1 MKKIDKMLR
10 QFADLC
16 LFDKFLLLA
25 PLVVWFSYQPN
36 IYLGH
41 SSAMNIELSLVLI
54 YVAVLAV
61 TALPLISSNYKKL
74 LQCNLVRITGLFIL
88 WSFMSI
94 VWSNNL
100 SRAIL
105 TTGVGAALFTVLLGI
120 LSTDVKKLTP
130 ILKNTYIASAAFMSV
145 LAIIQVAYGAW
156 FDWGLCRGCLAAGFG
171 FVRPSVFAIEPQF
184 FGSLL
189 LAPILI
195 LAARFLRKTVTKT
208 DVILLC
214 IMVTAMYLTLS
225 RGAIFSLVI
234 AIACLMFLY
243 RNSLIKK
250 SRLVFLPLV
259 VLAGFGVGMV
269 WHGIFTEIN
278 PRVSDGFYDSVS
290 KSVNQL
296 TLGKVNLPKLTASG
310 DSQAASPLAA
320 AVKTTNHPKAHF
332 SGYVETSTSERTS
345 MLNLALQTWSKD
357 WTTMLFGTGIG
368 SSGRAIQ
375 QYTHKLATEAEIT
388 QNQYIEILLEN
399 GLIGAVLCLMAV
411 VIYLYDTR
419 RDKLTWAILIAFALQ
434 WNFFSGLPNALHI
447 YLVLAVIFA
456 AVKIHPDTLKRPV
469 KTSA

>member
-61 TALPLISSNYKKL
+61 TALPLIFSNYKKL
-74 LQCNLVRITGLFIL
+74 LQCNLVRIAGLFIL
-88 WSFMSI
+88 WSFISI
-94 VWSNNL
+94 IWSNNL

-105 TTGVGAALFTVLLGI
+105 TTGVGAALFTVLLGV

-195 LAARFLRKTVTKT
+195 LSAKFLRKTVTKT

-259 VLAGFGVGMV
+259 VLAGFGAGMV
-269 WHGIFTEIN
+269 WHGIFTEVN

-296 TLGKVNLPKLTASG
+296 TLGKVNLPKLAASSA
-310 DSQAASPLAA
+310 SQAASPPAA
-320 AVKTTNHPKAHF
+320 SVEINHPKAQF
-332 SGYVETSTSERTS
+332 TGYVETSTSERTS
-345 MLNLALQTWSKD
+345 MLNLALQTWRKD
-357 WTTMLFGTGIG
+357 WITALFGTGTG
-368 SSGRAIQ
+368 STGRAIQ
-375 QYTHKLATEAEIT
+375 RHTHKLATEAEIT

-399 GLIGAVLCLMAV
+399 GLIGAVLCLMAMV
-411 VIYLYDTR
+411 VYLYDTR
-419 RDKLTWAILIAFALQ
+419 RGKLAWAILIAFALQ

-456 AVKIHPDTLKRPV
+456 AVKIHPDALKRPV

>member
-1 MKKIDKMLR
+1 MQKTDKMLR
-10 QFADLC
+10 QLANLC

-61 TALPLISSNYKKL
+61 TALPLIFSNYKKL

-88 WSFMSI
+88 WSFISI

-105 TTGVGAALFTVLLGI
+105 TTGVGAALFTVLLGV
-120 LSTDVKKLTP
+120 LSTNLKKLTS

-195 LAARFLRKTVTKT
+195 LAAKFLRKTVTKT

-234 AIACLMFLY
+234 AIVCLMFLY

-250 SRLVFLPLV
+250 SRLAFLPLV

-296 TLGKVNLPKLTASG
+296 TLGKVNLPKLAASSA
-310 DSQAASPLAA
+310 SQAASPPTAS
-320 AVKTTNHPKAHF
+320 VETNHPKAQF
-332 SGYVETSTSERTS
+332 NGYVETSTSERTS
-345 MLNLALQTWSKD
+345 MLNLALQTWRKD
-357 WTTMLFGTGIG
+357 WITALFGTGTG
-368 SSGRAIQ
+368 STGRAIQ
-375 QYTHKLATEAEIT
+375 QHTRKLATEAEIT

-399 GLIGAVLCLMAV
+399 GLIGTVLCLMAV
-411 VIYLYDTR
+411 VLYLYDTR
-419 RDKLTWAILIAFALQ
+419 RDKLAWAILIAFALQ

-456 AVKIHPDTLKRPV
+456 AVKIHPDALKRSV

>member
-1 MKKIDKMLR
+1 MQKTDKMLR
-10 QFADLC
+10 QLANLC

-61 TALPLISSNYKKL
+61 FALPLIVSNYQKL
-74 LQCNLVRITGLFIL
+74 LRCNLVRIVGLFIL

-94 VWSNNL
+94 IWSSNL

-105 TTGVGAALFTVLLGI
+105 TAGVSAALFTVLLGV

-130 ILKNTYIASAAFMSV
+130 ILKNIYIASAAFMSV

-156 FDWGLCRGCLAAGFG
+156 LDWGLCRGCLAAGFG

-195 LAARFLRKTVTKT
+195 LAAKFLRKTVTKT

-250 SRLVFLPLV
+250 SRLAFLPLV

-296 TLGKVNLPKLTASG
+296 TLGKVNLPKLAVSSASQATSPPTAS
-310 DSQAASPLAA
+310 
-320 AVKTTNHPKAHF
+320 VETNHPKAHF
-332 SGYVETSTSERTS
+332 SGYVETSTNERTS
-345 MLNLALQTWSKD
+345 MLNLALQTWRKN

-399 GLIGAVLCLMAV
+399 GLIGAVLCLVAV
-411 VIYLYDTR
+411 VVYLYDTR
-419 RDKLTWAILIAFALQ
+419 RDKLAWVILIAFALQ

-456 AVKIHPDTLKRPV
+456 AVKIHPDALKRPV

>member
-1 MKKIDKMLR
+1 MQKTDKMLR
-10 QFADLC
+10 QLANLC

-61 TALPLISSNYKKL
+61 FALPLIVSNYQKL
-74 LQCNLVRITGLFIL
+74 LRCNLVRIVGLFIL

-94 VWSNNL
+94 IWSSNL

-105 TTGVGAALFTVLLGI
+105 TAGVSAALFTVLLGV

-130 ILKNTYIASAAFMSV
+130 ILKNTYIVSAVFMGV

-156 FDWGLCRGCLAAGFG
+156 LDWGLCRGCLAAGFG

-195 LAARFLRKTVTKT
+195 LSAKFLRKTVTKT

-259 VLAGFGVGMV
+259 VLAGFGAGMV
-269 WHGIFTEIN
+269 WHGIFTEVN

-296 TLGKVNLPKLTASG
+296 TLGKINLPKLTASSV
-310 DSQAASPLAA
+310 SQAASPSTAS
-320 AVKTTNHPKAHF
+320 VETNHPKAHF
-332 SGYVETSTSERTS
+332 SGYVETSTNERTS

-399 GLIGAVLCLMAV
+399 GLIGTVLCLMAV
-411 VIYLYDTR
+411 VVYLYDTR
-419 RDKLTWAILIAFALQ
+419 RDKLVWVILIAFALQ

-456 AVKIHPDTLKRPV
+456 AVKIHPDALKRPV

>member
-1 MKKIDKMLR
+1 MQKTDKMLR
-10 QFADLC
+10 QLANLC

-61 TALPLISSNYKKL
+61 TALPLIFSNYKKL
-74 LQCNLVRITGLFIL
+74 LQCNLVRIAGLFIL

-105 TTGVGAALFTVLLGI
+105 TAGVGAALFTVLLGV

-156 FDWGLCRGCLAAGFG
+156 LDWGLCRGCLAAGFG

-195 LAARFLRKTVTKT
+195 LAAKFLRKTVTKT

-250 SRLVFLPLV
+250 SRLAFLPLV
-259 VLAGFGVGMV
+259 VLAGFGAGMV

-278 PRVSDGFYDSVS
+278 PRVSDGFYDSIS

-296 TLGKVNLPKLTASG
+296 TLGKVNLPKLAASG
-310 DSQAASPLAA
+310 DSQAASPSTAS
-320 AVKTTNHPKAHF
+320 VETNHPKAHF

-345 MLNLALQTWSKD
+345 MLNLALQTWSKN

-388 QNQYIEILLEN
+388 QNQYIEVLLEN

-411 VIYLYDTR
+411 VVYLYDTR
-419 RDKLTWAILIAFALQ
+419 RDKLAWAILIAFALQ

-456 AVKIHPDTLKRPV
+456 AKPQPDVLKRPV

>member
-10 QFADLC
+10 QLANLC

-61 TALPLISSNYKKL
+61 FALPLIFSNYQKL
-74 LQCNLVRITGLFIL
+74 LRCNLVRIVGLFIL

-94 VWSNNL
+94 IWSSNL

-105 TTGVGAALFTVLLGI
+105 TAGVSAALFTVLLGI

-156 FDWGLCRGCLAAGFG
+156 LDWGLCRGCLAAGFG

-189 LAPILI
+189 LVPILI
-195 LAARFLRKTVTKT
+195 LAAKFLRKTVTKT

-250 SRLVFLPLV
+250 SRLAFLPLV

-296 TLGKVNLPKLTASG
+296 TLGKVNLPKLTASSA
-310 DSQAASPLAA
+310 SQAASPSTAS
-320 AVKTTNHPKAHF
+320 VETNHPKAHF
-332 SGYVETSTSERTS
+332 SGYVETSTNERTS
-345 MLNLALQTWSKD
+345 MLNLALQTWRKD
-357 WTTMLFGTGIG
+357 WITALFGTGTG

-375 QYTHKLATEAEIT
+375 QHTHKLATEAEIT
-388 QNQYIEILLEN
+388 QNQYVEVLLEN

-411 VIYLYDTR
+411 VVYLYDTR
-419 RDKLTWAILIAFALQ
+419 RDKLAWATLIAFALQ

-456 AVKIHPDTLKRPV
+456 AVKTHPDALKRPV

>member
-1 MKKIDKMLR
+1 
-10 QFADLC
+10 
-16 LFDKFLLLA
+16 
-25 PLVVWFSYQPN
+25 
-36 IYLGH
+36 
-41 SSAMNIELSLVLI
+41 
-54 YVAVLAV
+54 VLAV
-61 TALPLISSNYKKL
+61 FALPLIVSNYQKL
-74 LQCNLVRITGLFIL
+74 LRCNLVRIVGLFIL

-94 VWSNNL
+94 IWSSNL

-105 TTGVGAALFTVLLGI
+105 TAGVSAALFTVLLGM
-120 LSTDVKKLTP
+120 LSTDIKKLTP
-130 ILKNTYIASAAFMSV
+130 ILKNIYIASAAFMSV

-195 LAARFLRKTVTKT
+195 LAAKFLRKTVTKT

-250 SRLVFLPLV
+250 SRLAFLPLV

-296 TLGKVNLPKLTASG
+296 TLGKINLPKLTAGSV
-310 DSQAASPLAA
+310 SQAASPSTAS
-320 AVKTTNHPKAHF
+320 VETNHPKAHF
-332 SGYVETSTSERTS
+332 SGYVETSTNERTS

-357 WTTMLFGTGIG
+357 WTTMVFGTGIG

-375 QYTHKLATEAEIT
+375 QHTRKLATEAEIT
-388 QNQYIEILLEN
+388 QNQYIEVLLEN

-411 VIYLYDTR
+411 VVYLHDTR
-419 RDKLTWAILIAFALQ
+419 RDKLAWAILIAFALQ

-456 AVKIHPDTLKRPV
+456 AVKIHPDVLKRPV
-469 KTSA
+469 KTST

>member
-1 MKKIDKMLR
+1 MKKTDKMLR
-10 QFADLC
+10 YFTNLC

-61 TALPLISSNYKKL
+61 FALPLIYSNYQKL
-74 LQCNLVRITGLFIL
+74 LRCNLVRIVGSFIL
-88 WSFMSI
+88 WSFISI
-94 VWSNNL
+94 IWSSNL

-105 TTGVGAALFTVLLGI
+105 TAGVGAALFVVLLGV
-120 LSTDVKKLTP
+120 LSTDIKKLTP
-130 ILKNTYIASAAFMSV
+130 ILKNTYIMSAVFMSV

-195 LAARFLRKTVTKT
+195 LAAKFLRKTVTKT

-250 SRLVFLPLV
+250 SRLAFLPLV

-296 TLGKVNLPKLTASG
+296 TLGKVNLPKLTASSA
-310 DSQAASPLAA
+310 SQAASPSTAS
-320 AVKTTNHPKAHF
+320 VETNHPKAHF
-332 SGYVETSTSERTS
+332 SGYVEISTNERTS
-345 MLNLALQTWSKD
+345 MLNLALQTWSKN

-375 QYTHKLATEAEIT
+375 QYTRKLATEAEIT

-399 GLIGAVLCLMAV
+399 GLIGTVLCLMAV
-411 VIYLYDTR
+411 VLYLYDTR
-419 RDKLTWAILIAFALQ
+419 RDKLAWAILIAFALQ

-456 AVKIHPDTLKRPV
+456 AVKIHPDALKRSV

>member
-1 MKKIDKMLR
+1 MKKTDKMLR
-10 QFADLC
+10 QFTNLY
-16 LFDKFLLLA
+16 LFDKLLLLA

-61 TALPLISSNYKKL
+61 FALPLIYSNYKKL
-74 LQCNLVRITGLFIL
+74 LQCNLVRIVGLFIL

-94 VWSNNL
+94 IWSSNL

-105 TTGVGAALFTVLLGI
+105 TAGVGAALFTVLLGV

-145 LAIIQVAYGAW
+145 LAIVQVAYGAW

-195 LAARFLRKTVTKT
+195 LAAKFLRKTVTKT

-214 IMVTAMYLTLS
+214 IMITAMYLTLS

-259 VLAGFGVGMV
+259 VLAGFSAGMV

-310 DSQAASPLAA
+310 DSQAASPPTAS
-320 AVKTTNHPKAHF
+320 VETSHPKAQF

-345 MLNLALQTWSKD
+345 MLNLALQTWRKD
-357 WTTMLFGTGIG
+357 WITMLVGTGIG

-375 QYTHKLATEAEIT
+375 QHTHKLATEAEIT
-388 QNQYIEILLEN
+388 QNQYVEVLLEN
-399 GLIGAVLCLMAV
+399 GLIGAVLCLIAV
-411 VIYLYDTR
+411 VVYLYDTR
-419 RDKLTWAILIAFALQ
+419 RDKLAWAMLIAFVLQ

-456 AVKIHPDTLKRPV
+456 AIKPRSDVFRRPV

>member
-10 QFADLC
+10 QLANLC

-61 TALPLISSNYKKL
+61 FALPLIFSNYQEL
-74 LQCNLVRITGLFIL
+74 LRCNLVRIVGLFIL

-94 VWSNNL
+94 IWSSNL

-105 TTGVGAALFTVLLGI
+105 TTGVSAALFTVLLGM
-120 LSTDVKKLTP
+120 LSTDIKKLTP

-156 FDWGLCRGCLAAGFG
+156 LDRGLCRGCLAAGFG

-195 LAARFLRKTVTKT
+195 LAAKFLRKTVTKT

-250 SRLVFLPLV
+250 SRLAFLPLV
-259 VLAGFGVGMV
+259 VLAGFGAGMV

-296 TLGKVNLPKLTASG
+296 TLGKVNLPKLTAS
-310 DSQAASPLAA
+310 SAPQAASPSAA

-345 MLNLALQTWSKD
+345 MLNLALQTWSKN
-357 WTTMLFGTGIG
+357 WTTILFGTGIG

-388 QNQYIEILLEN
+388 QNQYIEVLLEN

-411 VIYLYDTR
+411 VVYLHDTR
-419 RDKLTWAILIAFALQ
+419 RDKLAWAILIAFALQ

>member
-1 MKKIDKMLR
+1 MKKTDKMLR
-10 QFADLC
+10 QLANLC

-61 TALPLISSNYKKL
+61 FALPLIFSNYQKL
-74 LQCNLVRITGLFIL
+74 LRCNLVRIVGLFIL

-94 VWSNNL
+94 IWSSNL

-105 TTGVGAALFTVLLGI
+105 TAGVSAALFTILLGV
-120 LSTDVKKLTP
+120 LSTDLKKLTP

-156 FDWGLCRGCLAAGFG
+156 LDWGLCRGCLAAGFG

-195 LAARFLRKTVTKT
+195 LAAKFLRKTVTKT

-250 SRLVFLPLV
+250 SRLAFLPLV
-259 VLAGFGVGMV
+259 VLAGFGAGMV

-278 PRVSDGFYDSVS
+278 PRVSDGFYDSIS

-296 TLGKVNLPKLTASG
+296 TLGKVNLPKLAASG
-310 DSQAASPLAA
+310 DSQAASPSTAS
-320 AVKTTNHPKAHF
+320 VETNHPKAHF

-345 MLNLALQTWSKD
+345 MLNLALQTWSKN

-388 QNQYIEILLEN
+388 QNQYIEVLLEN

-411 VIYLYDTR
+411 VVYLHDTR
-419 RDKLTWAILIAFALQ
+419 RDKLAWAILIAFALQ

-456 AVKIHPDTLKRPV
+456 AKPQPDVLKRPV

>member
-1 MKKIDKMLR
+1 MKKTDKMLR
-10 QFADLC
+10 QFTNLC

-61 TALPLISSNYKKL
+61 FALPLIVSNYQKL
-74 LQCNLVRITGLFIL
+74 LRFNLVQIVGLFIL

-259 VLAGFGVGMV
+259 VLAGFGVGMA
-269 WHGIFTEIN
+269 WHGIFTELN

-296 TLGKVNLPKLTASG
+296 TLGKVNLPKLTASSV
-310 DSQAASPLAA
+310 SQAASPSTAS
-320 AVKTTNHPKAHF
+320 VETNHPKAHF
-332 SGYVETSTSERTS
+332 SGYVETSTNERTS

-357 WTTMLFGTGIG
+357 WTAMLFGTGIG

-411 VIYLYDTR
+411 VVYLHDTR
-419 RDKLTWAILIAFALQ
+419 RYKLAWAILIAFALQ

-456 AVKIHPDTLKRPV
+456 AVKIHPDALKRPV

>member
-16 LFDKFLLLA
+16 LFDKLLLLA

-61 TALPLISSNYKKL
+61 FALPLIVSNYQKL
-74 LQCNLVRITGLFIL
+74 LRCNLVRIVGLFIL

-94 VWSNNL
+94 IWSSNL

-105 TTGVGAALFTVLLGI
+105 TAGVSAALFTVLLGV
-120 LSTDVKKLTP
+120 LSTDLKKLTP
-130 ILKNTYIASAAFMSV
+130 ILKNTYIVSAVFMGV

-195 LAARFLRKTVTKT
+195 LSAKFLRKTVTKT

-234 AIACLMFLY
+234 AAVCLMIFY
-243 RNSLIKK
+243 RNSLAEK
-250 SRLVFLPLV
+250 SRLAFLPLV

-296 TLGKVNLPKLTASG
+296 TLGKINLPKLTTSSA
-310 DSQAASPLAA
+310 SQAASPSTAS
-320 AVKTTNHPKAHF
+320 VETNHPKAHF
-332 SGYVETSTSERTS
+332 SGYVETSTNERTS

-399 GLIGAVLCLMAV
+399 GLIGAVLCLMAMV
-411 VIYLYDTR
+411 VYLYDTR
-419 RDKLTWAILIAFALQ
+419 RGKLAWAILIAFALQ

-456 AVKIHPDTLKRPV
+456 AVKIHPDALKRPV

>member
-1 MKKIDKMLR
+1 MKKVDKMLR

-41 SSAMNIELSLVLI
+41 SSAMNIELSLALI

-61 TALPLISSNYKKL
+61 TALPLIFSNYKKL

-88 WSFMSI
+88 WSFISI
-94 VWSNNL
+94 IWSNNL

-105 TTGVGAALFTVLLGI
+105 TAGVGAVLFTVLLGV
-120 LSTDVKKLTP
+120 LSTDIKKLTP

-195 LAARFLRKTVTKT
+195 LSAKFLQKTVTKT

-234 AIACLMFLY
+234 AVACLMFLY

-250 SRLVFLPLV
+250 SRLAFLPLV

-296 TLGKVNLPKLTASG
+296 TLGKINLPKLTASSA
-310 DSQAASPLAA
+310 SQAASPSTAS
-320 AVKTTNHPKAHF
+320 VETNHPKAQF
-332 SGYVETSTSERTS
+332 NGYVETSTSERTS
-345 MLNLALQTWSKD
+345 MLNLALQTWRKD
-357 WTTMLFGTGIG
+357 WITALFGTGTG
-368 SSGRAIQ
+368 STGRAIQ
-375 QYTHKLATEAEIT
+375 QHTHKLATEAEIT

-399 GLIGAVLCLMAV
+399 GLIGTVLCLMAV

-419 RDKLTWAILIAFALQ
+419 RDKLAWAILIAFALQ

-456 AVKIHPDTLKRPV
+456 AVKTYLDALKRPV

>member
-61 TALPLISSNYKKL
+61 TALPLIFSNYKKL
-74 LQCNLVRITGLFIL
+74 LQCNLVRIVGLFIL

-94 VWSNNL
+94 IWSSNL

-105 TTGVGAALFTVLLGI
+105 TAGVSAALFTVLLGV
-120 LSTDVKKLTP
+120 LSTDLKKLTS

-156 FDWGLCRGCLAAGFG
+156 LDWGLCRGCLAAGFG

-195 LAARFLRKTVTKT
+195 LAAKFLRKTVTKT

-214 IMVTAMYLTLS
+214 IMITAMYLTLS

-234 AIACLMFLY
+234 VIA
-243 RNSLIKK
+243 
-250 SRLVFLPLV
+250 
-259 VLAGFGVGMV
+259 
-269 WHGIFTEIN
+269 
-278 PRVSDGFYDSVS
+278 
-290 KSVNQL
+290 
-296 TLGKVNLPKLTASG
+296 
-310 DSQAASPLAA
+310 
-320 AVKTTNHPKAHF
+320 
-332 SGYVETSTSERTS
+332 
-345 MLNLALQTWSKD
+345 
-357 WTTMLFGTGIG
+357 
-368 SSGRAIQ
+368 
-375 QYTHKLATEAEIT
+375 
-388 QNQYIEILLEN
+388 
-399 GLIGAVLCLMAV
+399 
-411 VIYLYDTR
+411 
-419 RDKLTWAILIAFALQ
+419 
-434 WNFFSGLPNALHI
+434 
-447 YLVLAVIFA
+447 
-456 AVKIHPDTLKRPV
+456 
-469 KTSA
+469 

>member
-1 MKKIDKMLR
+1 MKKTDKMLR
-10 QFADLC
+10 YFTNLC

-61 TALPLISSNYKKL
+61 FALPLIFSNYQEL
-74 LQCNLVRITGLFIL
+74 LRCNLVRIVGLFIL

-94 VWSNNL
+94 IWSSNL

-105 TTGVGAALFTVLLGI
+105 TTGVSAALFIVLLGV
-120 LSTDVKKLTP
+120 LSTDLKKLTP

-195 LAARFLRKTVTKT
+195 LAAKFLRKTVTKT

-214 IMVTAMYLTLS
+214 IMITAMYLTLS

-250 SRLVFLPLV
+250 SRLVFLSLV
-259 VLAGFGVGMV
+259 VLAGFGVGMA
-269 WHGIFTEIN
+269 WHGIFTELN

-296 TLGKVNLPKLTASG
+296 TLGKINLPKLTASSV
-310 DSQAASPLAA
+310 SQAASPSTAS
-320 AVKTTNHPKAHF
+320 VETNDPKAHF
-332 SGYVETSTSERTS
+332 SGYVETSTNERTS

-357 WTTMLFGTGIG
+357 WTAMLFGTGIG

-411 VIYLYDTR
+411 VVYLHDTR
-419 RDKLTWAILIAFALQ
+419 RYKLAWAILIAFALQ

-456 AVKIHPDTLKRPV
+456 AVKIHPDALKRPV

>member
-16 LFDKFLLLA
+16 LFDKLLLLA

-61 TALPLISSNYKKL
+61 FALPLIVSNYQKL
-74 LQCNLVRITGLFIL
+74 LRCNLVRIVGLFIL

-94 VWSNNL
+94 IWSSNL

-105 TTGVGAALFTVLLGI
+105 TAGVSAALFTVLLGV
-120 LSTDVKKLTP
+120 LSTDLKKLTP
-130 ILKNTYIASAAFMSV
+130 ILKNTYIVSAVFMGV

-195 LAARFLRKTVTKT
+195 LSAKFLRKTVTKT

-234 AIACLMFLY
+234 AAVCLMIFY
-243 RNSLIKK
+243 RNSLAEK
-250 SRLVFLPLV
+250 SRLAFLPLV

-296 TLGKVNLPKLTASG
+296 TLGKINLPKLTASSA
-310 DSQAASPLAA
+310 SQAASPSTAS
-320 AVKTTNHPKAHF
+320 VETNHPKAHF
-332 SGYVETSTSERTS
+332 SGYVETSTNERTS

-399 GLIGAVLCLMAV
+399 GLIGAVLCLMAMV
-411 VIYLYDTR
+411 VYLYDTR
-419 RDKLTWAILIAFALQ
+419 RDKLAWVILIAFALQ

-456 AVKIHPDTLKRPV
+456 AVKIHPDALKRPV

>member
-1 MKKIDKMLR
+1 MQKTDKMLR
-10 QFADLC
+10 QLANLC

-36 IYLGH
+36 IYLGY

-61 TALPLISSNYKKL
+61 FALPLIVSNYQKL
-74 LQCNLVRITGLFIL
+74 LRCNLVRIVGLFIL

-94 VWSNNL
+94 IWSSNL

-105 TTGVGAALFTVLLGI
+105 TAGVSAALFTVLLGM
-120 LSTDVKKLTP
+120 LSTDIKKLTP
-130 ILKNTYIASAAFMSV
+130 ILKNIYIASAAFMSV

-195 LAARFLRKTVTKT
+195 LAAKFLRKTVTKT

-250 SRLVFLPLV
+250 SRLAFLPLV

-296 TLGKVNLPKLTASG
+296 TLGKINLPKLTAGSV
-310 DSQAASPLAA
+310 SQAASPSTAS
-320 AVKTTNHPKAHF
+320 VETNHPKAHF
-332 SGYVETSTSERTS
+332 SGYVETSTNERTS

-357 WTTMLFGTGIG
+357 WTTMVFGTGIG

-375 QYTHKLATEAEIT
+375 QHTRKLATEAEIT
-388 QNQYIEILLEN
+388 QNQYIEVLLEN

-411 VIYLYDTR
+411 VVYLHDTR
-419 RDKLTWAILIAFALQ
+419 RDKLAWAILIAFALQ

-456 AVKIHPDTLKRPV
+456 AVKIHPDVLKRPV
-469 KTSA
+469 KTST

>member
-1 MKKIDKMLR
+1 MQKTDKMLR
-10 QFADLC
+10 QLANLC

-36 IYLGH
+36 IYLGY

-61 TALPLISSNYKKL
+61 FALPLIVSNYQKL
-74 LQCNLVRITGLFIL
+74 LRCNLVRIVGLFIL

-94 VWSNNL
+94 IWSSNL

-105 TTGVGAALFTVLLGI
+105 TAGVSAALFTVLLGM
-120 LSTDVKKLTP
+120 LSTDIKKLTP
-130 ILKNTYIASAAFMSV
+130 ILKNIYIASAAFMSV

-156 FDWGLCRGCLAAGFG
+156 LDWGLCRGCLAAGFG

-195 LAARFLRKTVTKT
+195 LAAKFLRKTVTKT

-250 SRLVFLPLV
+250 SRLAFLPLV

-296 TLGKVNLPKLTASG
+296 TLGKINLPKLTAGSV
-310 DSQAASPLAA
+310 SQAASPSTAS
-320 AVKTTNHPKAHF
+320 VETNHPKAHF
-332 SGYVETSTSERTS
+332 SGYVETSTNERTS

-357 WTTMLFGTGIG
+357 WTTMVFGTGIG

-375 QYTHKLATEAEIT
+375 QHTRKLATEAEIT
-388 QNQYIEILLEN
+388 QNQYIEVLLEN

-411 VIYLYDTR
+411 VVYLHDTR
-419 RDKLTWAILIAFALQ
+419 RDKLAWAILIAFALQ

-456 AVKIHPDTLKRPV
+456 AVKIHPDVLKRPV
-469 KTSA
+469 KTST

>member
-1 MKKIDKMLR
+1 MKKTDKMLR
-10 QFADLC
+10 QLANLC

-54 YVAVLAV
+54 YVAMLAV
-61 TALPLISSNYKKL
+61 FALPLIFSNYQKL
-74 LQCNLVRITGLFIL
+74 LRCNLVRIVGLFIL

-94 VWSNNL
+94 IWSSNL

-105 TTGVGAALFTVLLGI
+105 TAGVSAALFTVLLGV
-120 LSTDVKKLTP
+120 LSTDLKKLTP

-156 FDWGLCRGCLAAGFG
+156 LDWGLCRGCLAAGFG

-189 LAPILI
+189 LVPILI
-195 LAARFLRKTVTKT
+195 LAAKFLRKTVTKT

-250 SRLVFLPLV
+250 SRLAFLPLV

-296 TLGKVNLPKLTASG
+296 TLGKVNLPKLTASSA
-310 DSQAASPLAA
+310 SQAASPSTAS
-320 AVKTTNHPKAHF
+320 VETNHPKAHF
-332 SGYVETSTSERTS
+332 SGYVETSTNERTS
-345 MLNLALQTWSKD
+345 MLNLALQTWSKN

-375 QYTHKLATEAEIT
+375 QHTHKLATEAEIT
-388 QNQYIEILLEN
+388 QNQYVEVLLEN

-411 VIYLYDTR
+411 VVYLYDTR
-419 RDKLTWAILIAFALQ
+419 RDKLAWAILIAFALQ

-456 AVKIHPDTLKRPV
+456 AKSQPDALKRPV

>member
-1 MKKIDKMLR
+1 MQKIDKMLR
-10 QFADLC
+10 QLANLC

-61 TALPLISSNYKKL
+61 FALPLIVSNYQKL
-74 LQCNLVRITGLFIL
+74 LRCNLVRIVGLFIL

-94 VWSNNL
+94 IWSSNL

-105 TTGVGAALFTVLLGI
+105 TAGVSAALFTVLLGV

-195 LAARFLRKTVTKT
+195 LSAKFLRKTVTKT

-250 SRLVFLPLV
+250 SRLAFLPLV
-259 VLAGFGVGMV
+259 VLAGFGAGMV

-296 TLGKVNLPKLTASG
+296 TLGKINLPKLTASSA
-310 DSQAASPLAA
+310 SQAASPSTAS
-320 AVKTTNHPKAHF
+320 VETNHPKAHF

-345 MLNLALQTWSKD
+345 MLNLALQTWRKD
-357 WTTMLFGTGIG
+357 WITALFGTGTG

-388 QNQYIEILLEN
+388 QNQYVEVLLEN

-411 VIYLYDTR
+411 VVYLYDTR
-419 RDKLTWAILIAFALQ
+419 RDKLAWATLIAFALQ

-456 AVKIHPDTLKRPV
+456 AIKIHPDALKRPV

>member
-1 MKKIDKMLR
+1 MKKTDKMLR
-10 QFADLC
+10 YFTNLC

-61 TALPLISSNYKKL
+61 FALPLIYSNYQKL
-74 LQCNLVRITGLFIL
+74 LRCNLVRIVGLFIL

-94 VWSNNL
+94 IWSSNL

-105 TTGVGAALFTVLLGI
+105 TAGVGAALFTVLLGV

-156 FDWGLCRGCLAAGFG
+156 LDWGLCRGCLAAGFG

-195 LAARFLRKTVTKT
+195 LSAKFLRKTVTKT

-250 SRLVFLPLV
+250 SRLAFLPLV
-259 VLAGFGVGMV
+259 VLAGFGAGMV

-278 PRVSDGFYDSVS
+278 PRVSDGFYDSIS

-296 TLGKVNLPKLTASG
+296 TLGKVNLPKLAASG
-310 DSQAASPLAA
+310 DSQAASPSTAS
-320 AVKTTNHPKAHF
+320 VETNHPKAHF

-345 MLNLALQTWSKD
+345 MLNLALQTWKKD
-357 WTTMLFGTGIG
+357 WATMLFGTGIG

-375 QYTHKLATEAEIT
+375 QHTHKLATEAEIT
-388 QNQYIEILLEN
+388 QNQYVEVLLEN

-411 VIYLYDTR
+411 VVYLYDTR
-419 RDKLTWAILIAFALQ
+419 RDKLAWAILIAFALQ
-434 WNFFSGLPNALHI
+434 WNFFSGLPNVLHI

-456 AVKIHPDTLKRPV
+456 AIKPRSDVFKRPA

>member
-36 IYLGH
+36 IYLGY

-105 TTGVGAALFTVLLGI
+105 TTGVSAALFTVLLGV
-120 LSTDVKKLTP
+120 LSTDLKKLTP

-156 FDWGLCRGCLAAGFG
+156 LDWGLCRGCLAAGFG

-189 LAPILI
+189 LVPILI
-195 LAARFLRKTVTKT
+195 LAAKFLRKTVTKT

-250 SRLVFLPLV
+250 SRLAFLPLV

-296 TLGKVNLPKLTASG
+296 TLGKVNLPKLTASSA
-310 DSQAASPLAA
+310 SQAASPSTAS
-320 AVKTTNHPKAHF
+320 VETNHPKAHF

-345 MLNLALQTWSKD
+345 MLNLALQTWRKD
-357 WTTMLFGTGIG
+357 WITALFGTGTG

-375 QYTHKLATEAEIT
+375 QHTHKLATEAEIT
-388 QNQYIEILLEN
+388 QNQYVEVLLEN

-411 VIYLYDTR
+411 VVYLYDTR
-419 RDKLTWAILIAFALQ
+419 RDKLAWATLIAFALQ

-456 AVKIHPDTLKRPV
+456 AVKTHPDALKRPV

>member
-16 LFDKFLLLA
+16 LFDKLLLLA

-61 TALPLISSNYKKL
+61 FALPLIVSNYQKL
-74 LQCNLVRITGLFIL
+74 LRCNLVRIVGLFIL

-94 VWSNNL
+94 IWSSNL

-105 TTGVGAALFTVLLGI
+105 TAGVSAALFTVLLGV
-120 LSTDVKKLTP
+120 LSTDLKKLTP
-130 ILKNTYIASAAFMSV
+130 ILKNTYIVSAVFMGV

-195 LAARFLRKTVTKT
+195 LSAKFLRKTVTKT

-234 AIACLMFLY
+234 AAVCLMIFY
-243 RNSLIKK
+243 RNSLAEK
-250 SRLVFLPLV
+250 SRLAFLPLV

-296 TLGKVNLPKLTASG
+296 TLGKINLPKLTASSA
-310 DSQAASPLAA
+310 SQAASPSTAS
-320 AVKTTNHPKAHF
+320 VETNHPKAHF
-332 SGYVETSTSERTS
+332 SGYVETSTNERTS

-388 QNQYIEILLEN
+388 QNQYIEVLLEN

-411 VIYLYDTR
+411 VVYLHDTR
-419 RDKLTWAILIAFALQ
+419 RDKLAWAILIAFALQ

>member
-1 MKKIDKMLR
+1 MKKTDKMLR
-10 QFADLC
+10 QLANLC

-25 PLVVWFSYQPN
+25 PLLVWFSYQPN

-61 TALPLISSNYKKL
+61 FALPLIFSNYKKL
-74 LQCNLVRITGLFIL
+74 LQCNLVRIVGLFIL

-94 VWSNNL
+94 IWSSNL

-105 TTGVGAALFTVLLGI
+105 TAGVSAALFTVLLGV
-120 LSTDVKKLTP
+120 LSTDLKKLTP

-156 FDWGLCRGCLAAGFG
+156 LDWGLCRGCLAAGFG

-195 LAARFLRKTVTKT
+195 LAAKFLRKTVTKT

-296 TLGKVNLPKLTASG
+296 TLGKVNLPKLTAGSV
-310 DSQAASPLAA
+310 SQAASPSTAS
-320 AVKTTNHPKAHF
+320 VETNHPKAHF
-332 SGYVETSTSERTS
+332 SGYVETSTNERTS

-399 GLIGAVLCLMAV
+399 GLIGAVLCLMAMV
-411 VIYLYDTR
+411 VYLYDTR
-419 RDKLTWAILIAFALQ
+419 RDKLAWAILIAFALQ

-456 AVKIHPDTLKRPV
+456 AKPQPDVLKRPV

>member
-1 MKKIDKMLR
+1 MQKTDKMLR
-10 QFADLC
+10 QLANLC

-61 TALPLISSNYKKL
+61 TALPLIFSNYKKL
-74 LQCNLVRITGLFIL
+74 LQCNLVRIAGLFIL

-105 TTGVGAALFTVLLGI
+105 TAGVGAALFTVLLGV
-120 LSTDVKKLTP
+120 LSTDIKKLTP

-156 FDWGLCRGCLAAGFG
+156 LDWGLCRGCLAAGFG

-195 LAARFLRKTVTKT
+195 LSAKFLRKTVTKT

-250 SRLVFLPLV
+250 SRLAFLPLV
-259 VLAGFGVGMV
+259 VLAGFGAGMV
-269 WHGIFTEIN
+269 WHGIFTEVN

-296 TLGKVNLPKLTASG
+296 TLGKVNLPKLAASG
-310 DSQAASPLAA
+310 DSQAASPSTAS
-320 AVKTTNHPKAHF
+320 VETNHPKAHF

-345 MLNLALQTWSKD
+345 MLNLALQTWRKD
-357 WTTMLFGTGIG
+357 WITALFGTGTG
-368 SSGRAIQ
+368 STGRAIQ

-388 QNQYIEILLEN
+388 QNQYIEVLLEN

-411 VIYLYDTR
+411 VVYLYDTR
-419 RDKLTWAILIAFALQ
+419 RDKLAWAILIAFALQ

-456 AVKIHPDTLKRPV
+456 AVKIHPDALKRPV

>member
-61 TALPLISSNYKKL
+61 FALPLIFSNYQEL
-74 LQCNLVRITGLFIL
+74 LRCNLVRIVGLFIL

-94 VWSNNL
+94 IWSSNL

-105 TTGVGAALFTVLLGI
+105 TTGVSAALFIVLLGV
-120 LSTDVKKLTP
+120 LSTDLRKLTP

-195 LAARFLRKTVTKT
+195 LAAKFLRKTVTKT

-214 IMVTAMYLTLS
+214 IMITAMYLTLS

-250 SRLVFLPLV
+250 SRLVFLSLV
-259 VLAGFGVGMV
+259 VLAGFGVGMA
-269 WHGIFTEIN
+269 WHGIFTELN

-296 TLGKVNLPKLTASG
+296 TLGKINLPKLTASSV
-310 DSQAASPLAA
+310 SQAASPSTAS
-320 AVKTTNHPKAHF
+320 VETNHPKAHF
-332 SGYVETSTSERTS
+332 SGYVETSTNERTS

-357 WTTMLFGTGIG
+357 WTAMLFGTGIG

-411 VIYLYDTR
+411 VVYLHDTR
-419 RDKLTWAILIAFALQ
+419 RYKLAWAILIAFALQ

-456 AVKIHPDTLKRPV
+456 AVKIHPDALKRPV

>member
-1 MKKIDKMLR
+1 MQKTDKMLR
-10 QFADLC
+10 QLANLC

-61 TALPLISSNYKKL
+61 TALPLIFSNYKKL

-88 WSFMSI
+88 WSFISI

-105 TTGVGAALFTVLLGI
+105 TTGVGAALFTVLLGV
-120 LSTDVKKLTP
+120 LSTDLKKLTP

-156 FDWGLCRGCLAAGFG
+156 LDWGLCRGCLAAGFG

-195 LAARFLRKTVTKT
+195 LAAKFLRKTVTKT

-250 SRLVFLPLV
+250 SRLAFLPLV

-296 TLGKVNLPKLTASG
+296 TLGKINLPKLTASSA
-310 DSQAASPLAA
+310 SQAASPSTAS
-320 AVKTTNHPKAHF
+320 VETNHPKAHF

-345 MLNLALQTWSKD
+345 MLNLALQTWRKD
-357 WTTMLFGTGIG
+357 WITALFGTGTG
-368 SSGRAIQ
+368 STGRAIQ
-375 QYTHKLATEAEIT
+375 QHTRKLATEAEIT

-399 GLIGAVLCLMAV
+399 GLIGTVLCLMAV
-411 VIYLYDTR
+411 VLYLYDTR
-419 RDKLTWAILIAFALQ
+419 RDKLAWAILIAFALQ

-456 AVKIHPDTLKRPV
+456 AVKIHPDALKRSV

>member
-61 TALPLISSNYKKL
+61 TALPLIFSNYKKL
-74 LQCNLVRITGLFIL
+74 LQCNLVRIAGLFIL

-105 TTGVGAALFTVLLGI
+105 TTGVGAALFTVLLGV
-120 LSTDVKKLTP
+120 LSTDIKKLTP

-189 LAPILI
+189 LVPILI
-195 LAARFLRKTVTKT
+195 LAAKFLRKTVTKT

-259 VLAGFGVGMV
+259 VLAGFGAGMV
-269 WHGIFTEIN
+269 WHGIFTEVN

-296 TLGKVNLPKLTASG
+296 TLGKVNLPKLAAS
-310 DSQAASPLAA
+310 SALQAASPPPASIE
-320 AVKTTNHPKAHF
+320 TNHPKAQF
-332 SGYVETSTSERTS
+332 TGYVETSTSERTS
-345 MLNLALQTWSKD
+345 MLNLALQTWRKD
-357 WTTMLFGTGIG
+357 WITALFGTGTG
-368 SSGRAIQ
+368 STGRAIQ

-399 GLIGAVLCLMAV
+399 GLIGAVLCLIAV
-411 VIYLYDTR
+411 VVYLYDTR
-419 RDKLTWAILIAFALQ
+419 RDKLAWAILIAFTLQ

-456 AVKIHPDTLKRPV
+456 AKSQPDVLKRPV
-469 KTSA
+469 KASA

>member
-61 TALPLISSNYKKL
+61 TALPLIFSNYKKL

-88 WSFMSI
+88 WSFISI

-105 TTGVGAALFTVLLGI
+105 TTGVGAALFTVLLGV
-120 LSTDVKKLTP
+120 LSTDLKKLTP

-156 FDWGLCRGCLAAGFG
+156 LDWGLCRGCLAAGFG

-195 LAARFLRKTVTKT
+195 LAAKFLRKTVTKT

-250 SRLVFLPLV
+250 SRLAFLPLV

-296 TLGKVNLPKLTASG
+296 TLGKINLPKLTASSA
-310 DSQAASPLAA
+310 SQAASPSTAS
-320 AVKTTNHPKAHF
+320 VETNHPKAHF

-345 MLNLALQTWSKD
+345 MLNLALQTWRKD
-357 WTTMLFGTGIG
+357 WITALFGTGTG
-368 SSGRAIQ
+368 STGRAIQ
-375 QYTHKLATEAEIT
+375 QHTRKLATEAEIT

-399 GLIGAVLCLMAV
+399 GLIGTVLCLMAV
-411 VIYLYDTR
+411 VLYLYDTR
-419 RDKLTWAILIAFALQ
+419 RDKLAWAILIAFALQ

-456 AVKIHPDTLKRPV
+456 AVKIHPDALKRSV

>member
-1 MKKIDKMLR
+1 MQKTDKMLR
-10 QFADLC
+10 QLANLC

-61 TALPLISSNYKKL
+61 TALPLIFSNYKKL
-74 LQCNLVRITGLFIL
+74 LQCNLVRIAGLFIL

-105 TTGVGAALFTVLLGI
+105 TAGVGAALFTVLLGV

-156 FDWGLCRGCLAAGFG
+156 LDWGLCRGCLAAGFG

-195 LAARFLRKTVTKT
+195 LAAKFLRKTVTKT

-250 SRLVFLPLV
+250 SRLAFLPLV
-259 VLAGFGVGMV
+259 VLAGFGAGMV

-278 PRVSDGFYDSVS
+278 PRVSDGFYDSIS

-296 TLGKVNLPKLTASG
+296 TLGKVNLPKLAASG
-310 DSQAASPLAA
+310 DSQAASPSTAS
-320 AVKTTNHPKAHF
+320 VETNHPKAHF

-345 MLNLALQTWSKD
+345 MLNLALQTWSKN
-357 WTTMLFGTGIG
+357 WTTILFGTGIG

-388 QNQYIEILLEN
+388 QNQYIEVLLEN

-411 VIYLYDTR
+411 VVYLYDTR
-419 RDKLTWAILIAFALQ
+419 RDKLAWAILIAFALQ

-456 AVKIHPDTLKRPV
+456 AKPQPDVLKRPV

>member
-1 MKKIDKMLR
+1 MKKTDKMLR
-10 QFADLC
+10 HFTNLC

-61 TALPLISSNYKKL
+61 FALPLIYSNYQKL
-74 LQCNLVRITGLFIL
+74 LRCNLVRIVGLFIL

-94 VWSNNL
+94 IWSSNL

-105 TTGVGAALFTVLLGI
+105 TAGVSAALFTVLLGV

-130 ILKNTYIASAAFMSV
+130 ILKNTYIASAAFMGV

-195 LAARFLRKTVTKT
+195 LSAKFLRKTVTKT

-250 SRLVFLPLV
+250 SRLAFLPLV

-296 TLGKVNLPKLTASG
+296 TLGKINLPKLTASSA
-310 DSQAASPLAA
+310 SQAASPSTAS
-320 AVKTTNHPKAHF
+320 VETNHPKAHF

-345 MLNLALQTWSKD
+345 MLNLALQTWRKD
-357 WTTMLFGTGIG
+357 WITALFGTGTG

-375 QYTHKLATEAEIT
+375 QHTHKLATEAEIT
-388 QNQYIEILLEN
+388 QNQYVEVLLEN
-399 GLIGAVLCLMAV
+399 GLIGIVLCLMAV
-411 VIYLYDTR
+411 SIYLYDTR
-419 RDKLTWAILIAFALQ
+419 RDKLAWAILIAFALQ

-456 AVKIHPDTLKRPV
+456 AKSQSDVLKRPV

>member
-16 LFDKFLLLA
+16 LFDKLLLLA

-61 TALPLISSNYKKL
+61 FALPLIYSNYQKL
-74 LQCNLVRITGLFIL
+74 LRCNLVRIVGLFIL

-94 VWSNNL
+94 IWSSNL

-105 TTGVGAALFTVLLGI
+105 TAGVGTALFVVLLGV
-120 LSTDVKKLTP
+120 LSTDLKKLTP
-130 ILKNTYIASAAFMSV
+130 ILKSTYIMSAAFMSV

-195 LAARFLRKTVTKT
+195 LSAKFLRKTVTKT

-214 IMVTAMYLTLS
+214 IMITAMYLTLS

-259 VLAGFGVGMV
+259 VLAGFGSGMV

-296 TLGKVNLPKLTASG
+296 TLGKVNLPKLTASSA
-310 DSQAASPLAA
+310 SQAASPSTAS
-320 AVKTTNHPKAHF
+320 VETNHPKAHF
-332 SGYVETSTSERTS
+332 SGYVETSTNERTS

-375 QYTHKLATEAEIT
+375 QHTHKLATEAEIT
-388 QNQYIEILLEN
+388 QNQYVEVLLEN

-411 VIYLYDTR
+411 VVYLYDTR
-419 RDKLTWAILIAFALQ
+419 RDKLAWAILIAFALQ
-434 WNFFSGLPNALHI
+434 WNFFSGLPNVLHI

-456 AVKIHPDTLKRPV
+456 AIKPRSDVFKRPA

>member
-1 MKKIDKMLR
+1 
-10 QFADLC
+10 
-16 LFDKFLLLA
+16 
-25 PLVVWFSYQPN
+25 
-36 IYLGH
+36 
-41 SSAMNIELSLVLI
+41 
-54 YVAVLAV
+54 
-61 TALPLISSNYKKL
+61 
-74 LQCNLVRITGLFIL
+74 
-88 WSFMSI
+88 
-94 VWSNNL
+94 
-100 SRAIL
+100 
-105 TTGVGAALFTVLLGI
+105 
-120 LSTDVKKLTP
+120 
-130 ILKNTYIASAAFMSV
+130 MSV

-195 LAARFLRKTVTKT
+195 LSAKFLRKTVTKT

-214 IMVTAMYLTLS
+214 IMITAMYLTLS

-259 VLAGFGVGMV
+259 VLAGFGAGMV

-296 TLGKVNLPKLTASG
+296 TLGKVNLPKLTAS
-310 DSQAASPLAA
+310 SAPQAASPPTAS
-320 AVKTTNHPKAHF
+320 VETNHPKAQF

-345 MLNLALQTWSKD
+345 MLNLALQTWRKD
-357 WTTMLFGTGIG
+357 WITMLFGTGIG

-375 QYTHKLATEAEIT
+375 QHTHKLATEAEIT
-388 QNQYIEILLEN
+388 QNQYVEVLLEN
-399 GLIGAVLCLMAV
+399 GLIGAVLCLIAV
-411 VIYLYDTR
+411 VSYLYDTR
-419 RDKLTWAILIAFALQ
+419 RDKLAWAMLIAFALQ
-434 WNFFSGLPNALHI
+434 WNFFSGLPNVLHV

-456 AVKIHPDTLKRPV
+456 AIKPRSDVFRRPA
-469 KTSA
+469 KTTAE

>member
-10 QFADLC
+10 QLANLC

-61 TALPLISSNYKKL
+61 FALPLIFSNYQKL
-74 LQCNLVRITGLFIL
+74 LRCNLVRIVGLFIL

-94 VWSNNL
+94 IWSSNL

-105 TTGVGAALFTVLLGI
+105 TAGVSAALFTVLLGI

-156 FDWGLCRGCLAAGFG
+156 LDWGLCRGCLAAGFG

-189 LAPILI
+189 LVPILI
-195 LAARFLRKTVTKT
+195 LAAKFLRKTVTKT

-250 SRLVFLPLV
+250 SRLAFLPLV
-259 VLAGFGVGMV
+259 VLAGFGAGMV
-269 WHGIFTEIN
+269 WHGIFTEVN

-296 TLGKVNLPKLTASG
+296 TLGKVNLPKLTASSA
-310 DSQAASPLAA
+310 SQAASPSTAS
-320 AVKTTNHPKAHF
+320 VETNHPKAHF

-345 MLNLALQTWSKD
+345 MLNLALQTWRKD
-357 WTTMLFGTGIG
+357 WITALFGTGTG

-375 QYTHKLATEAEIT
+375 QHTHKLATEAEIT
-388 QNQYIEILLEN
+388 QNQYIEVLLEN

-411 VIYLYDTR
+411 VVYLHDTR
-419 RDKLTWAILIAFALQ
+419 RDKLAWAILIAFALQ

-456 AVKIHPDTLKRPV
+456 AVKIHPDALKRPV